1 MKNKFAALIM
11 ATFVAMPVM
20 AQDFNN
26 QVFANQN
33 VKAIEL
39 SQTEMKETQGEFIP
53 LAILGGAAVSGAIT
67 HGVSYYQYGRPAPL
81 KQVIP
86 SMALGGV
93 TGGLGKAGQAA
104 FVSRGVIKPLATRG
118 SYGVTVP
125 LNTSGQIINGHFNGH
140 KK

>member
-39 SQTEMKETQGEFIP
+39 SQTEMKETQGEWVANAVGGVMGGVGGHFGYMAGAFAGGTYNRNAH
-53 LAILGGAAVSGAIT
+53 LAAIGTGAVVGAFSPVKSAT
-67 HGVSYYQYGRPAPL
+67 TFVTDMRGV
-81 KQVIP
+81 
-86 SMALGGV
+86 ALGTA
-93 TGGLGKAGQAA
+93 TGAVNGYAG
-104 FVSRGVIKPLATRG
+104 SIGTNHRIR
-118 SYGVTVP
+118 
-125 LNTSGQIINGHFNGH
+125 
-140 KK
+140 